1 MKTAVLKVLLVQNEK
16 CGVVFRSSVLVL
28 FFLRAFFV
36 FCLFFRA
43 LQRCRSLA
51 KTFSILAKRGRRLKE
66 LSFFSAMITD
76 SILLKDSNSAFYSRS
91 TGVDLFSE
99 VQITVGTLGNRI
111 TSTIFIFA
119 LISIQ
124 IFIIIPLMMTI
135 FSIKDFTAFVRWNA
149 VNNFI

>member
-76 SILLKDSNSAFYSRS
+76 SILLKDSNSAFYS

-99 VQITVGTLGNRI
+99 VQITVGTLGHRI
-111 TSTIFIFA
+111 TSTIVIFA